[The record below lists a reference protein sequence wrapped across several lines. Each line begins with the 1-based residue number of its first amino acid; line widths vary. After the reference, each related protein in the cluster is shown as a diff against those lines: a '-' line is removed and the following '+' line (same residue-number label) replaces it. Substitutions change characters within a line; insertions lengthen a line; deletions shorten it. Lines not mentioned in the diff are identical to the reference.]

1 MRHSNRVRH
10 AFQARRA
17 LGAEGHIRTA
27 CPRTACNNCLKMYVK
42 VWHYSLQITIISQLF
57 AWYIQ
62 SQHIYSNKT
71 YSSNFWQ
78 HISNTKVILQK
89 RTIPNSVPEGHK
101 ETLSI
106 YNHPPSVGIIYP
118 IATYIFHS
126 HIFPK
131 LLAAYIQYKGYSSK
145 TYITQ
150 LCARRAQRN
159 PFNLQSSP
167 KCCLVLSNRNICTFI
182 FLVIA
187 PTDELYIPIIYPHFA
202 YIYNHVANNYKVH
215 LQNVTSVYNAIY
227 GWLLYIA
234 IEYHTA
240 NLWLYPRHIHISTI
254 YRQYSPPP

>member
-1 MRHSNRVRH
+1 M
-10 AFQARRA
+10 
-17 LGAEGHIRTA
+17 
-27 CPRTACNNCLKMYVK
+27 
-42 VWHYSLQITIISQLF
+42 F

-167 KCCLVLSNRNICTFI
+167 KCCLVLSNRNI
-182 FLVIA
+182 
-187 PTDELYIPIIYPHFA
+187 YIPCTHTPQIVRTTYLIEMSYTQLCARRAQRNPFNLQSSQGTPKYDNFALFVKSMSQIMYPKIDNIFRKQIRVQLVPFSLPIQLRIVHF
-202 YIYNHVANNYKVH
+202 VLYK
-215 LQNVTSVYNAIY
+215 Y
-227 GWLLYIA
+227 
-234 IEYHTA
+234 
-240 NLWLYPRHIHISTI
+240 
-254 YRQYSPPP
+254 